1 MERTLEAGIPMDVQ
15 WNDID
20 YMRNR
25 NGFTLD
31 EKNYA
36 TLPQFV
42 DAIHKVRIIMVS
54 IHRLCV
60 WHFLHWYLAF
70 FFLSCSEPSGLN
82 DD

>member
-54 IHRLCV
+54 IPYIGCV
-60 WHFLHWYLAF
+60 YGT
-70 FFLSCSEPSGLN
+70 SCIGT
-82 DD
+82 

>member
-54 IHRLCV
+54 IQ
-60 WHFLHWYLAF
+60 A
-70 FFLSCSEPSGLN
+70 
-82 DD
+82 